1 MKLYV
6 FIFTSLWITRLHVF
20 SLKSNH
26 TLQYVENIYYALSIW
41 GYRLADAKCACFY
54 NDKKIF
60 NNNFFDSFM
69 KPLTTFWMVDLLR
82 SLQVHISYRFTFAL
96 DTLLLRSE
104 CWCHT
109 HTHLGIVYHFS
120 FSIPKFQAY
129 SNLSNNQ
136 CPPWKKHE
144 TQVLILRLY

>member
-1 MKLYV
+1 MG
-6 FIFTSLWITRLHVF
+6 LHVF

-54 NDKKIF
+54 RWQK
-60 NNNFFDSFM
+60 
-69 KPLTTFWMVDLLR
+69 DLQQYLLWFIHET
-82 SLQVHISYRFTFAL
+82 SHDVLNGGFIMSITSAHFLSFTFAL